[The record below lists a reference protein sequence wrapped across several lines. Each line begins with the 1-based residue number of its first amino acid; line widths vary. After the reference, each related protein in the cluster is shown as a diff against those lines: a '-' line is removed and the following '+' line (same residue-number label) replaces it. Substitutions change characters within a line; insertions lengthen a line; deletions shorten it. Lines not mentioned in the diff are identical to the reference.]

1 MERNKRNQPLVLP
14 MPSLAELSSML
25 VPMQEL
31 ALEGNVETQS
41 QYYQQQVQQQGRQ
54 DAPAEFVAF
63 TVPLDSYLPLPE
75 GHTVH
80 TTDKQNAYMT
90 MVHNAALETKIGR
103 KKLTAVL
110 TALVVA
116 LGNKDTA
123 TPLAELDETTI
134 MDMYKQA
141 IQVANNT
148 ITAYKLTP
156 GRHNHS
162 LQPVTVTNRP
172 SYVDMFRFNTLSGEI
187 IEAGNV
193 HMHQNLVASVERAS
207 PLEPQEHGAFLQYFQ
222 ALGPENDEPVTNILA
237 TIYRAIDE
245 VCVGNYA
252 SGLVLADT
260 YAEHSM
266 RYSLLELYTSGGL
279 DQEAAMG
286 KVDSLRTLEKLV
298 GGLAAELHVPRPS
311 LKRIISFDSWQAACR
326 QKRNHITHRFT
337 KLPVEPQEARSAL
350 HETIRMITTLTRFIM
365 TSNMS
370 TAPQLRLF
378 GAPSWYAG
386 SIEAYSANDGRSISR
401 VNDIIPYKY
410 FRPGDPSSKSK

>member
-1 MERNKRNQPLVLP
+1 MERNKRDQQLVLP

-25 VPMQEL
+25 VPMKEL

-41 QYYQQQVQQQGRQ
+41 RYYQEQVQRQGRQ
-54 DAPAEFVAF
+54 DAPTEFVAF
-63 TVPLDSYLPLPE
+63 TVPLDSYLPLSE

-80 TTDKQNAYMT
+80 TTDKQSAHMT
-90 MVHNAALETKIGR
+90 MVHNAALETKIGS

-116 LGNKDTA
+116 LGNKDTS

-134 MDMYKQA
+134 MSMYKQA

-148 ITAYKLTP
+148 IMAYKLTP
-156 GRHNHS
+156 GRHNHN
-162 LQPVTVTNRP
+162 LQPITVTNRP
-172 SYVDMFRFNTLSGEI
+172 SFVDIFRFSTVSGEI

-193 HMHQNLVASVERAS
+193 HMHQNLVASVECANS
-207 PLEPQEHGAFLQYFQ
+207 LEPQEHDTFLGYFR
-222 ALGPENDEPVTNILA
+222 ALGPQNDEPITNILA
-237 TIYRAIDE
+237 TIYQAIDE

-279 DQEAAMG
+279 AEEAAMG

-298 GGLAAELHVPRPS
+298 GGLATELHVPRPS
-311 LKRIISFDSWQAACR
+311 LKRIISFDTWQAACR

-337 KLPVEPQEARSAL
+337 KLPVEPQEARTAL
-350 HETIRMITTLTRFIM
+350 HETIRMITSLTRFIM
-365 TSNMS
+365 SSNIN
-370 TAPQLRLF
+370 TAQHLRLF
-378 GAPSWYAG
+378 GAPGWYTG

-401 VNDIIPYKY
+401 VTDIIPYKY
-410 FRPGDPSSKSK
+410 IRPGEPSKK